1 MGLPWRYPSKGT
13 LRGIRFSPHIRMQS
27 GSTGNCTIC
36 TGRHV
41 RIGADPVAREDLP

>member
-1 MGLPWRYPSKGT
+1 MGLPWRYPSNGT

-36 TGRHV
+36 TDRGFKA
-41 RIGADPVAREDLP
+41 GAGPVAREDLR